1 MQTELGQGLA
11 DAIGYKEPPL
21 TPEQSAKGVVE
32 QVGSALIVRCFLTDE
47 RLPCRL
53 TG

>member
-21 TPEQSAKGVVE
+21 TPEESAKGVVE
-32 QVGSALIVRCFLTDE
+32 QVRSVLMD
-47 RLPCRL
+47 RLLRD
-53 TG
+53 